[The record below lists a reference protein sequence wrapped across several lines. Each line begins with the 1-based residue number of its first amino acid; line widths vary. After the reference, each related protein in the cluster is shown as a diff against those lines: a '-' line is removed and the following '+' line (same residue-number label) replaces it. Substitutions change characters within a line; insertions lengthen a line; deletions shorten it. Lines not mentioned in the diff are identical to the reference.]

1 MKGGDT
7 MKKKTALSK
16 KLNKLL
22 AKKSKAAITKSSK
35 ECYCAC
41 SCNCNCNCGCGCGC
55 SCA

>member
-1 MKGGDT
+1 

-35 ECYCAC
+35 ECLC
-41 SCNCNCNCGCGCGC
+41 SCGCGCGC
-55 SCA
+55 SCACACACGCGCSCA